1 MDSGHELVTQTE
13 TAYAELREALEGVP
27 EARMTEAWLG
37 TWSVR
42 EILIHMS
49 GWHRQM
55 IPALARIARG
65 EAPYPDGAYDDF
77 DTWNARFVDVLAEL
91 AASHRD
97 FVAAAAAL
105 ADEHLARAAAPAP
118 SSRARAPSTTG
129 STRRRSASGERHT
142 RRDARGRAQRGGPT
156 RFS

>member
-105 ADEHLARAAAPAP
+105 ADEHLAPGG
-118 SSRARAPSTTG
+118 RARSLGEGSGAEHYREHAAQIRQWRATHAP
-129 STRRRSASGERHT
+129 
-142 RRDARGRAQRGGPT
+142 
-156 RFS
+156 

>member
-1 MDSGHELVTQTE
+1 MDNGHELVAQTE
-13 TAYAELREALEGVP
+13 TAYDELREALEGLP
-27 EARMTEAWLG
+27 EARMTDAWLG

-49 GWHRQM
+49 GWHREM

-77 DTWNARFVDVLAEL
+77 DAWNARFVEARRGAKVADVLAEL

-97 FVAAAAAL
+97 FVVSATAL
-105 ADEHLARAAAPAP
+105 ADEHLAPGG
-118 SSRARAPSTTG
+118 RARSLVEG
-129 STRRRSASGERHT
+129 SGAEHYREHAAQIRRW
-142 RRDARGRAQRGGPT
+142 RAT
-156 RFS
+156 HAA